1 MVFYYYLFR
10 TVLDGL
16 LSMLPSVVFFYKR
29 DVFVTD
35 GTETKL
41 VIWIHLRAQV
51 ILSQDSPR
59 DKSGYIAFA
68 QVAEVFFLSQSGA
81 RLKPTDC
88 SRAFHR
94 LHIFSKSPLA
104 GYTYDVQLV
113 TGLVKIQLHWKQQ
126 QTNQEY

>member
-1 MVFYYYLFR
+1 MLYVRVVFYYYLFR

-16 LSMLPSVVFFYKR
+16 LSMLPSVVFFYER

-35 GTETKL
+35 GTETEL

-68 QVAEVFFLSQSGA
+68 QVAEVFFLSQ
-81 RLKPTDC
+81 C

-104 GYTYDVQLV
+104 GCTYDVQLV